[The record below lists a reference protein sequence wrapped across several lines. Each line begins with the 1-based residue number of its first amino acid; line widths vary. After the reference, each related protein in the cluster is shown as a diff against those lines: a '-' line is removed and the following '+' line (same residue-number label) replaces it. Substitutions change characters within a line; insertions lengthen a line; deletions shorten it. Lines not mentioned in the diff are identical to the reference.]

1 MAAHNALWV
10 GGEATWR
17 TRSVCILKEGRRW
30 EGGVGV
36 GGVGGDRMGIPGRR
50 GEKERWEGA
59 VAIRKSLQE
68 NLGSSNHGA
77 AIYNA
82 YQVTLHFS

>member
-1 MAAHNALWV
+1 MEDESCLHFER
-10 GGEATWR
+10 GEGDGR
-17 TRSVCILKEGRRW
+17 GKEEERR
-30 EGGVGV
+30 
-36 GGVGGDRMGIPGRR
+36 GIPGRR

>member
-1 MAAHNALWV
+1 
-10 GGEATWR
+10 
-17 TRSVCILKEGRRW
+17 
-30 EGGVGV
+30 
-36 GGVGGDRMGIPGRR
+36 MGIPGRR

>member
-1 MAAHNALWV
+1 MRGL
-10 GGEATWR
+10 G
-17 TRSVCILKEGRRW
+17 GRR
-30 EGGVGV
+30 
-36 GGVGGDRMGIPGRR
+36 GIPGRR

-68 NLGSSNHGA
+68 NLGSPNHGA

>member
-1 MAAHNALWV
+1 MEDEICLHFERAKEIVV
-10 GGEATWR
+10 GDKG
-17 TRSVCILKEGRRW
+17 
-30 EGGVGV
+30 
-36 GGVGGDRMGIPGRR
+36 GIPLRR
-50 GEKERWEGA
+50 GEKKRWEGA

-68 NLGSSNHGA
+68 NLGSPNHGA

>member
-1 MAAHNALWV
+1 MG
-10 GGEATWR
+10 GGE
-17 TRSVCILKEGRRW
+17 EEEERR
-30 EGGVGV
+30 
-36 GGVGGDRMGIPGRR
+36 GIPGRG

-68 NLGSSNHGA
+68 NLGSANHVA

-82 YQVTLHFS
+82 FQVTLHFS

>member
-1 MAAHNALWV
+1 MEERDLSAFFESGKEKV
-10 GGEATWR
+10 GWGE
-17 TRSVCILKEGRRW
+17 EEEEEERR
-30 EGGVGV
+30 
-36 GGVGGDRMGIPGRR
+36 GIPGRG

-68 NLGSSNHGA
+68 NVGSSNHGA